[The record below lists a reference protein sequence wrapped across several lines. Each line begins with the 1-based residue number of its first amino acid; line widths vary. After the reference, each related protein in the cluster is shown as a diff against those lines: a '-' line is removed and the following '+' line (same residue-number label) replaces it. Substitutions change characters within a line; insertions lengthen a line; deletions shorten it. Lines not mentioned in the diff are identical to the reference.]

1 MTGRDGVRVQR
12 TPDVTAEAV
21 PAGSDLA
28 REDPGARG
36 PHEFAVVVPAFD
48 EALNMPDLFAEMA
61 DTFRRHSLQGEIL
74 VVDDGSVDG
83 TAEAAEQAAAAAGIS
98 ARTRV
103 LRHRLNRGKTAAIV
117 TAARSTSAPV
127 LVLFDADLQHAT
139 DEIPR
144 FLAAIAEGND
154 VVAGRKVGKYRKQFV
169 SSVYNGLSRLI
180 FQVPVHDL
188 NSMKAFRRE
197 ILGELR
203 LREDWHRYI
212 VVMAHA
218 HGHRVA
224 EIDIELLDRRHG
236 ESKYTG
242 RKRILVGTLDLVAVW
257 FQLVFSRKPML
268 FFGLTGFALFGLGG
282 IVGLVA
288 LYLRFVHGFGFRPL
302 LTLVVLLILLG
313 GVLFV
318 AGLIAELVAG
328 LRAEVEE
335 LRREV
340 RREDRRTPPLD

>member
-1 MTGRDGVRVQR
+1 MTGPDGVRVQR
-12 TPDVTAEAV
+12 APDVAADPSRAAA
-21 PAGSDLA
+21 PAASGA
-28 REDPGARG
+28 PTDP
-36 PHEFAVVVPAFD
+36 EFAVVVPAFD
-48 EALNMPDLFAEMA
+48 EALNMPDLFADLA
-61 DTFRRHSLQGEIL
+61 DTFRRHALQGEIL
-74 VVDDGSVDG
+74 LVDDGSRDG
-83 TAEAAEQAAAAAGIS
+83 TAAAAETAAAAAGI
-98 ARTRV
+98 ADRTRV
-103 LRHRLNRGKTAAIV
+103 IRHRLNRGKTAAIV
-117 TAARSTSAPV
+117 TAARSTTAPV

-144 FLAAIAEGND
+144 FLAAIDEGYD
-154 VVAGRKVGKYRKQFV
+154 VVAGRKVGKYRKQLV
-169 SSVYNGLSRLI
+169 SSIYNGLSRLI
-180 FQVPVHDL
+180 FRVPVHDL
-188 NSMKAFRRE
+188 NSMKAFRSE

-212 VVMAHA
+212 IVMAHA
-218 HGHRVA
+218 HGHRVG

-242 RKRILVGTLDLVAVW
+242 RKRILVGTLDLLAVW

-282 IVGLVA
+282 LVGLVA

-302 LTLVVLLILLG
+302 LTLVLLLILLG

-340 RREDRRTPPLD
+340 RREDRRAAPPPD